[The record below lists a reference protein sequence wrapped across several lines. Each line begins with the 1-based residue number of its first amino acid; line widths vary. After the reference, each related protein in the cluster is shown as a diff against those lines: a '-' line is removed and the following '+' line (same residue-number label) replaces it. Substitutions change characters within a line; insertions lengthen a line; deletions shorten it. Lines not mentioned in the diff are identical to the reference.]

1 MIDLFR
7 SPHTGIGH
15 YSVLPFFSFGYMRS
29 WSCVLLLCFSLSLC
43 KYSYSDKCYRF
54 EKVYDDQCIMSSF
67 DFKVDTFYYQSY
79 FNSKGKP
86 LSNDYIAYEKSSNA
100 DRVLTFSFYYQ

>member
-1 MIDLFR
+1 
-7 SPHTGIGH
+7 
-15 YSVLPFFSFGYMRS
+15 MRS

-54 EKVYDDQCIMSSF
+54 EKVYDDQFIMSSF

>member
-1 MIDLFR
+1 
-7 SPHTGIGH
+7 
-15 YSVLPFFSFGYMRS
+15 
-29 WSCVLLLCFSLSLC
+29 
-43 KYSYSDKCYRF
+43 
-54 EKVYDDQCIMSSF
+54 MSSF